1 MLNQPDLLVT
11 AAGQPD
17 LVKKE
22 NIKDGAWLI
31 DAGTTMIERDGIK
44 CFVGDATL
52 SPEEYEQLEGYT
64 PTPGGIG
71 PLTVIWLFKNLTKAY
86 KIRVSNLRNWILEK
100 GSFFYI
106 IKALFFRHN

>member
-1 MLNQPDLLVT
+1 MLKKLGALVSTYNKNTGIKGVESADLLVT

-44 CFVGDATL
+44 CFVGDANIITWRVWTIRRIY
-52 SPEEYEQLEGYT
+52 SYT
-64 PTPGGIG
+64 RRYRPTNCYLAI
-71 PLTVIWLFKNLTKAY
+71 
-86 KIRVSNLRNWILEK
+86 
-100 GSFFYI
+100 
-106 IKALFFRHN
+106 